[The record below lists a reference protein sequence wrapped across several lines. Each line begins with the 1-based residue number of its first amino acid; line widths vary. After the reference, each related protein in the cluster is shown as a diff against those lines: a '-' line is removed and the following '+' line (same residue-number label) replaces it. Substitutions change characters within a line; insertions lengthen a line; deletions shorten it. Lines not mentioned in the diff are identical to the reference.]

1 MSFIFYFEFI
11 LHFLEQIKTLN
22 ILKINT
28 IVRYFLFNANAVE
41 KIIKK

>member
-1 MSFIFYFEFI
+1 MSFIFYFEYI
-11 LHFLEQIKTLN
+11 LPFLEQIKTLN

-28 IVRYFLFNANAVE
+28 IVRYFLFSTNSAE